1 MAKIKEIRNR
11 IKSVKATH
19 KITSTM
25 EMVAAGRMKR
35 AMNRMLESRPFME
48 GFTDI
53 VGELVAGGDLPDHP
67 LLAEPQEIRREA
79 IVVLSSN
86 RGLCGAFNTNIFRRC
101 MEEVRRIRDEGREV
115 EIHTFGKKVSSLLRF
130 QGEAV
135 HAVGELP
142 DRPVF
147 ADAERIADALVDRF
161 QAAPEERV
169 GRVTIIFA
177 RYKSALQQPPE
188 SMQLLPIDPSAGKQ
202 EEPGAAAVGDVT
214 IYSPERASIFTAL
227 LPLYLRSMV
236 LQALL
241 ETTSSEQV
249 ARRNAMKNA
258 TENAE
263 DMIKNLTRKLNKVRQ
278 AAITRELAEI
288 VGGAQAVS

>member
-67 LLAEPQEIRREA
+67 LLAEPKETRREA
-79 IVVLSSN
+79 VVVLSSN

-161 QAAPEERV
+161 QAA
-169 GRVTIIFA
+169 
-177 RYKSALQQPPE
+177 LQQPPE
-188 SMQLLPIDPSAGKQ
+188 SMQLLPIDPSAGKL